1 MRPRSSWRPGQLQV
15 CYCQAGPWWA
25 GRCDCGEAIHKHE
38 HHSSSLGALVDVVV
52 KSDSGE
58 AERTVVGV
66 VRAPSRDC
74 RRDMDSSAV
83 RAVVVYRA
91 ALRGGVLWVCS
102 LFAPFSSTM
111 TERVVHVVTCCLLR
125 QGPDSDRLPT
135 AHTCFNVLLLPNYA
149 NKEKLASLLRLG
161 IKNSE
166 GFGML

>member
-1 MRPRSSWRPGQLQV
+1 
-15 CYCQAGPWWA
+15 
-25 GRCDCGEAIHKHE
+25 
-38 HHSSSLGALVDVVV
+38 
-52 KSDSGE
+52 
-58 AERTVVGV
+58 
-66 VRAPSRDC
+66 
-74 RRDMDSSAV
+74 
-83 RAVVVYRA
+83 
-91 ALRGGVLWVCS
+91 
-102 LFAPFSSTM
+102 M